1 MVALDGNINLIFLL
15 YISFELRCL
24 LVFSVAWEGELVADM
39 STAISDFV
47 SRPHV
52 FDHKRVS
59 LPFFTVVYT
68 PYVYALEFHLPSRCI
83 TRSETS
89 PPAASVEAL
98 PILSEW
104 RAYSLGLR
112 PDFSSTSLNALS
124 S

>member
-59 LPFFTVVYT
+59 LPSLSGFYCTQFQTTET
-68 PYVYALEFHLPSRCI
+68 PKGPTPFYA
-83 TRSETS
+83 
-89 PPAASVEAL
+89 
-98 PILSEW
+98 
-104 RAYSLGLR
+104 
-112 PDFSSTSLNALS
+112 SSTSGYPHMPQKEKQVCACTPNYT
-124 S
+124 